1 MAGEDIN
8 YAMGRLMRCLILLE
22 GENAG
27 LWTLSEADEAWIAN
41 VADHSLGA

>member
-1 MAGEDIN
+1 MAGEDTN

-27 LWTLSEADEAWIAN
+27 LWTLSQDDETWIAN
-41 VADHSLGA
+41 VADHTLGA